1 MAQMCLKTVLA
12 KLLAEGVSK
21 DSIHRMRFKTMG
33 NHFGT
38 SGYNIPSLKY
48 LDKDFPENATQ
59 KPIPVTRTSRTKTV
73 NPEFTKKLQKKY
85 QKIAQNIPTKY
96 PKITKK
102 LPRDSWAII
111 GPGPNGTK

>member
-1 MAQMCLKTVLA
+1 MAQMCLKTVLS

-48 LDKDFPENATQ
+48 LDKEFSENTTQ
-59 KPIPVTRTSRTKTV
+59 KPIPADNFRDNFRDNFPGATV
-73 NPEFTKKLQKKY
+73 FETNFET
-85 QKIAQNIPTKY
+85 I
-96 PKITKK
+96 
-102 LPRDSWAII
+102 S
-111 GPGPNGTK
+111 PGATISETNFW